1 MGASQSGW
9 AILIA
14 RLKSHNQIGRRV
26 AMKYSL
32 GLPADCVCC
41 STHTVM
47 RINGQPVCL
56 DCGAHEPPAVRV
68 LKKVLANNPS
78 QA

>member
-1 MGASQSGW
+1 
-9 AILIA
+9 
-14 RLKSHNQIGRRV
+14 
-26 AMKYSL
+26 MKYSL